1 MPGTH
6 HLRGID
12 DSSVVAKLERAYCSN
27 GDGKDQRCGDL
38 GGLGGEKQSLRLL
51 IDDCLLLIKET
62 YLDNLAYEWYKK
74 NKKLLRFR

>member
-38 GGLGGEKQSLRLL
+38 GVGREEETVLKTL
-51 IDDCLLLIKET
+51 DNCLLLIKEMYYDACPRSGIKRT
-62 YLDNLAYEWYKK
+62 SLAGMG
-74 NKKLLRFR
+74 L